1 MYAAAGGA
9 SIASRQAR
17 QRQRQQT
24 KKNNALIQQGKLD
37 KLNLAKVAIPP
48 ANLPLQSRAFHQLPT
63 NYLRT
68 PNAQARTLSVGYT
81 GTTQSKLLL
90 PISES
95 NQSHLGD
102 RPLSP
107 SRHHDKKIDRRRHIK
122 KSATATLPLVSQAEE
137 TPSSTP
143 TVCFTTNNDQNQT
156 NQNIIF
162 QHTIQINIPDP
173 ITITPATPLPSP
185 VPPNQLER
193 KCSVY
198 RGRQL
203 NAFEEDFYKTPTV
216 NNSTDEYLYNDCFYG
231 GLPNGGNKWNNPEF
245 CDSEHRHMSI
255 CTCDHIEVNYQF

>member
-122 KSATATLPLVSQAEE
+122 KSATATLPLVSQAE

-143 TVCFTTNNDQNQT
+143 TVCFTTNNDQNQN

-231 GLPNGGNKWNNPEF
+231 GLPNGGNKWNNPDY